1 MPVAPTMTATCAN
14 CSVETALQWPRLEP
28 AQWGPV
34 CLVGAGPGD
43 PELLTVRALRRL
55 QAADVVVFDN
65 LVGKGVMDLVPAA
78 TPRIYVGKKAAD
90 HALAQE
96 AISQL
101 LVQLAQRG
109 KRVVRL
115 KGGDPFVFGRGG
127 EELEELAQAGISV
140 EVVPGITAALGASAG
155 TGIPLTH
162 RDLAQ
167 SCVFVTGYRKDGG
180 DVTNWAS
187 LARPNQTL
195 VVYMGVSA
203 LPGIVQ
209 ALRAHGRAGTT
220 PVALIRHA
228 SLPDQQVWTGT
239 LDTIEDV
246 AAHHAIKP
254 PALIVVGEVV
264 ALYQPAQEAQLRG
277 ARQRWSEPPLTPS
290 N

>member
-1 MPVAPTMTATCAN
+1 MTARAAN
-14 CSVETALQWPRLEP
+14 CSVEQALLWPCLD
-28 AQWGPV
+28 AAHWGV
-34 CLVGAGPGD
+34 VSLVGAGPGD

-65 LVGKGVMDLVPAA
+65 LVGHQIMAMVPTSTAC
-78 TPRIYVGKKAAD
+78 IYVGKKAAD
-90 HALAQE
+90 HALPQE
-96 AISQL
+96 AICSL

-127 EELEELAQAGISV
+127 EELEVLVQAGVAV
-140 EVVPGITAALGASAG
+140 EVVPGITAALGGSAG
-155 TGIPLTH
+155 AGIPLTH

-209 ALRAHGRAGTT
+209 ALRAHGRAGNT

-239 LDTIEDV
+239 LDTIVDV
-246 AAHHAIKP
+246 AVRHQIKP
-254 PALIVVGEVV
+254 PALTVVGEVV
-264 ALYQPAQEAQLRG
+264 ALYQPNLEAQLRV
-277 ARQRWSEPPLTPS
+277 AREAWG
-290 N
+290 

>member
-1 MPVAPTMTATCAN
+1 MTALNAN
-14 CSVETALQWPRLEP
+14 CSVEQAMLWPCREV
-28 AQWGPV
+28 AHWGAV
-34 CLVGAGPGD
+34 SLVGAGPGD

-65 LVGKGVMDLVPAA
+65 LVGHQIMELVPANTA
-78 TPRIYVGKKAAD
+78 RIYVGKKAAD
-90 HALAQE
+90 HALPQE
-96 AISQL
+96 AICAL

-127 EELEELAQAGISV
+127 EELEALAQAGVVV

-155 TGIPLTH
+155 SGIPLTH

-209 ALRAHGRAGTT
+209 ALRAHGRAGST

-228 SLPDQQVWTGT
+228 SLPDQQVWTGS
-239 LDTIEDV
+239 LDTIVDI
-246 AAHHAIKP
+246 AARHQIKP

-264 ALYQPAQEAQLRG
+264 ALYQPGLQRQLEQAHQAWAHAGPRAG
-277 ARQRWSEPPLTPS
+277 ECVPKQ
-290 N
+290 